1 MVEWDRWDWKIEIG
15 ECKGDLSFVF
25 VNRVKWE
32 FIQTDA
38 EKRKKKI
45 DWNLEPTWKKDCE
58 NYGMSILGASF
69 TEYCIGG
76 LKLVSYGTEN
86 FFERLRR

>member
-1 MVEWDRWDWKIEIG
+1 
-15 ECKGDLSFVF
+15 
-25 VNRVKWE
+25 VKWE

-38 EKRKKKI
+38 GKKKEKN
-45 DWNLEPTWKKDCE
+45 WLKLGTNLKKNFE

>member
-1 MVEWDRWDWKIEIG
+1 MGLEIRWDWKIEIG
-15 ECKGDLSFVF
+15 ECKGDLSFILLIEWNENLF
-25 VNRVKWE
+25 RLMR
-32 FIQTDA
+32 
-38 EKRKKKI
+38 EKKEKKLI
-45 DWNLEPTWKKDCE
+45 ETWNQLEKKDFE